1 MAEKLRAHRWKI
13 VINVITFAALGGAI
27 YALRHQIIDTLQ
39 NLEDL
44 NPFILL
50 FMVAFQ
56 FMHYH
61 FVALLYKSL
70 FGLLGSLVSY
80 RFLFKAALELNFVN
94 LVFPSGGVSGFSYFS
109 IRMRSAQIS
118 AGKATLVQ
126 TMRFVL
132 LFVAFQILLFVGLIM
147 LALDGKANNFM
158 ILISGSLGTLLAV
171 GTLGLSYIIG
181 SEKRIDA
188 FFTFVTKVLNRIIQV
203 VRRKHPET
211 INVSK
216 AKSVFKDFHGN
227 YNIIKSS
234 YSKLRKP
241 LLYALLINTFEIM
254 TIYAVFAA
262 FGQWINPGAII
273 IAYAVANFAGLIS
286 VLPGG
291 IGIYEALMT
300 GVLAA
305 GGIPPALSLP
315 IIVTYRII
323 NMGIQLPAGGF
334 LYNRA
339 LREVSGEKVQDGR
352 LV

>member
-1 MAEKLRAHRWKI
+1 MGEKLRARRWKI
-13 VINVITFAALGGAI
+13 VINIITFVAFGGAV
-27 YALRHQIIDTLQ
+27 YALRHQIIDTLR
-39 NLEDL
+39 NLEDV

-50 FMVAFQ
+50 FMVVFQ
-56 FMHYH
+56 VMHYH
-61 FVALLYKSL
+61 FVALLYRSL
-70 FGLLGSLVSY
+70 FRLLSNQVMY
-80 RFLFKAALELNFVN
+80 RFLYKAALELNFVN
-94 LVFPSGGVSGFSYFS
+94 VIFPSGGVSGFSYFS
-109 IRMRSAQIS
+109 IRMRSAGIS
-118 AGKATLVQ
+118 AGKSTLVQ

-132 LFVAFQILLFVGLIM
+132 LFVAFQILLFVGLIL

-171 GTLGLSYIIG
+171 GTLGLTFIIG

-188 FFTFVTKVLNRIIQV
+188 FFTFVTRAVNRLIQL
-203 VRRKHPET
+203 VRPKHPET
-211 INVSK
+211 INVGK
-216 AKSVFKDFHGN
+216 AKKVFKDFHGN

-234 YSKLRKP
+234 YGKLRKP
-241 LLYALLINTFEIM
+241 LFYALFINVFEIL

-305 GGIPPALSLP
+305 GGIQPALSLP
-315 IIVTYRII
+315 IIVTYRIL
-323 NMGIQLPAGGF
+323 NMTIQLPVGGY
-334 LYNRA
+334 LYHRA
-339 LREVSGEKVQDGR
+339 LREVSGEVVR
-352 LV
+352 P